1 MFKKFTSPGFDS
13 SFHLQILKTL
23 LITTNIVVFILY
35 GLLRLM
41 FYDFPFAIIE
51 EVVIGLKIFGLGT
64 MIALGA
70 SVTIMVADGLDY
82 LIRNRSEIN
91 FPAYKK
97 STIAVSSV
105 VLLLLV
111 LFTL

>member
-13 SFHLQILKTL
+13 RFHLQILKTL
-23 LITTNIVVFILY
+23 LITINIIVFVLY

-41 FYDFPFAIIE
+41 FYDFPFEIIE
-51 EVVIGLKIFGLGT
+51 EAVIGLKLLGIGT
-64 MIALGA
+64 TIALGA
-70 SVTIMVADGLDY
+70 SLIIIVADGLDY

-91 FPAYKK
+91 FPAYQK
-97 STIAVSSV
+97 STVAVSSV

-111 LFTL
+111 LFS